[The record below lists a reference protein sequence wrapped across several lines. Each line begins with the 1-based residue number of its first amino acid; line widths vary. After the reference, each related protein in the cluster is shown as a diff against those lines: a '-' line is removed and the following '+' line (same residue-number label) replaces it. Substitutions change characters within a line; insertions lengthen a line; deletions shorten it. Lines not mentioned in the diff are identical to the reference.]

1 MFYVCKFCKYLVFCV
16 INLIETKIS
25 ISTLYYFAYIST
37 SQWVINL
44 KGSVYRLFYI
54 LACLKLLFLACLDAT
69 YISCYIFFKR
79 LNFEVFKTEKTTLK
93 NLNEEKYRQ
102 SENGEFEAV
111 ERVIIL
117 LS

>member
-1 MFYVCKFCKYLVFCV
+1 M
-16 INLIETKIS
+16 KIS

-44 KGSVYRLFYI
+44 KGSVYRLFYK
-54 LACLKLLFLACLDAT
+54 LAFIKLLFLACLDTT

-79 LNFEVFKTEKTTLK
+79 LNFEVFKPEKTTLK

-102 SENGEFEAV
+102 SENEEFEVV
-111 ERVIIL
+111 ERFIIL